1 MSAVATAA
9 AATAAGTDVD
19 AAAAAAAGDAGAAA
33 VAGWLLLGDRDCA
46 AGRADGEAGNASA
59 HDAVDLLEVR
69 DAAEVADRAR
79 RVHCSQRYPVA
90 HAVVQQSPVAVAA
103 SLAAGRRLPG
113 WPAWC

>member
-19 AAAAAAAGDAGAAA
+19 AAAGDAVAA

-59 HDAVDLLEVR
+59 HDDADLLEVR
-69 DAAEVADRAR
+69 
-79 RVHCSQRYPVA
+79 
-90 HAVVQQSPVAVAA
+90 
-103 SLAAGRRLPG
+103 
-113 WPAWC
+113 

>member
-19 AAAAAAAGDAGAAA
+19 AAAAGDAGAAA

-59 HDAVDLLEVR
+59 HDDADLLEVR
-69 DAAEVADRAR
+69 
-79 RVHCSQRYPVA
+79 
-90 HAVVQQSPVAVAA
+90 
-103 SLAAGRRLPG
+103 
-113 WPAWC
+113 

>member
-9 AATAAGTDVD
+9 AVAAAGTDVD
-19 AAAAAAAGDAGAAA
+19 AAA
-33 VAGWLLLGDRDCA
+33 GWLGDRDCA

-59 HDAVDLLEVR
+59 HDDADLLEVR
-69 DAAEVADRAR
+69 VAAEVADRAR

-103 SLAAGRRLPG
+103 SLAAVRRLPG

>member
-9 AATAAGTDVD
+9 AVTAAGTDVD
-19 AAAAAAAGDAGAAA
+19 AAAGG
-33 VAGWLLLGDRDCA
+33 LGDRDCA

-59 HDAVDLLEVR
+59 HDDADLLEVR
-69 DAAEVADRAR
+69 VAAEVVDRAR

-90 HAVVQQSPVAVAA
+90 HAAVQQSPVAVAA
-103 SLAAGRRLPG
+103 SLAAVRRLPG

>member
-19 AAAAAAAGDAGAAA
+19 AAAGDAGAAA

-59 HDAVDLLEVR
+59 HDDADLLEVR
-69 DAAEVADRAR
+69 
-79 RVHCSQRYPVA
+79 
-90 HAVVQQSPVAVAA
+90 
-103 SLAAGRRLPG
+103 
-113 WPAWC
+113 

>member
-9 AATAAGTDVD
+9 AVTAAGTDVD
-19 AAAAAAAGDAGAAA
+19 AAA
-33 VAGWLLLGDRDCA
+33 DRDCA

-59 HDAVDLLEVR
+59 HDGADLLEVR
-69 DAAEVADRAR
+69 VAAEVADRAR

-103 SLAAGRRLPG
+103 SLAAVRRLPG

>member
-9 AATAAGTDVD
+9 AVTAAGTDVD
-19 AAAAAAAGDAGAAA
+19 AAAAG
-33 VAGWLLLGDRDCA
+33 LLLGDRDCA

-59 HDAVDLLEVR
+59 HDDADLLEVR
-69 DAAEVADRAR
+69 VAAEVADRAR

-103 SLAAGRRLPG
+103 SLAAVRRLPG